1 MSGVYLYK
9 ALDTN
14 QATQLVTAW
23 ITAARILT
31 PELGKCP
38 IYREF
43 RKLILRL
50 IETGFTREIQSMDG
64 ERYYYLEVPSD
75 KRVEILGLWNLAR
88 QHLRILHAQAPEI
101 VALEAAISALRE
113 TPNDLGKV
121 KGGIND

>member
-1 MSGVYLYK
+1 MSGVCLYK
-9 ALDTN
+9 ALDTD
-14 QATQLVTAW
+14 QATQLVSAW

-31 PELGKCP
+31 PELGKHS

-50 IETGFTREIQSMDG
+50 IEAGFTRDIQSMDS
-64 ERYYYLEVPSD
+64 ERYYYLEIPSD

-88 QHLRILHAQAPEI
+88 QHLRILQAQAPEI

-113 TPNDLGKV
+113 PPNDLGEV